1 MSYGDL
7 LSEEELLALDEIVRI
22 PHGHPGVLLVD
33 ADGAAR
39 DVLATRLVDQGI
51 ACATGA
57 DGEQALAL
65 LLERPGLGLLVTA
78 LSTQDS
84 LALVRQVRQSARATL
99 PVIIL
104 SADADVQDAID
115 ALHLKVLDF
124 LLQPVDPS
132 VLVTLIRN
140 EIGAPP
146 KKPPRRR
153 GRPGEDAC
161 RERMTLVSA

>member
-7 LSEEELLALDEIVRI
+7 LSEEELRALEEIVRL
-22 PHGHPGVLLVD
+22 PHAHSGVLL
-33 ADGAAR
+33 ADDDEAAR
-39 DVLATRLVDQGI
+39 DALATRLIGQGI
-51 ACATGA
+51 ACAVA
-57 DGEQALAL
+57 SDAERALAL
-65 LLERPGLGLLVTA
+65 LLERPTLGLLVAA
-78 LSTQDS
+78 LPTQES
-84 LALVRQVRQSARATL
+84 LELVRRVRQSARPNL
-99 PVIIL
+99 PAIIL

-146 KKPPRRR
+146 KPPRRR
-153 GRPGEDAC
+153 GRPGEDAA
-161 RERMTLVSA
+161 RESLTLISA